1 MLSALLREVV
11 DQIPR
16 GVFTTGELGVLGM
29 SSRDSVYGATKRALK
44 SGDFIRLRRGLYAL
58 APYLR
63 KRPVEA
69 HLVAQDVYG
78 PSYVS
83 LETALSMHLWIPE
96 GVFATSCVTSRPP
109 LSIRTPLGYL
119 DYERSR
125 QTTLFAGVRRYI
137 VPMGDAFYLATPLK
151 ALADYV
157 DVYEKDWTGTD
168 PLSGSLRIETD
179 SLAELTSA
187 DFDEL
192 EGVYLEKR
200 TARFLAGL
208 RKELGL

>member
-1 MLSALLREVV
+1 MLSALVQAVV

-16 GVFTTGELGVLGM
+16 GVFTTRELGTLGM
-29 SSRDSVYGATKRALK
+29 PSPGGVRGAIRRALE

-58 APYLR
+58 APHLR

-83 LETALSMHLWIPE
+83 LETALSMHGWIPE
-96 GVFATSCVTSRPP
+96 GVFSTSCVTSRPS

-125 QTTLFAGVRRYI
+125 QTALFAGVRRRV
-137 VPMGDAFYLATPLK
+137 VPMGDAFCLATPLK

-157 DVYEKDWTGTD
+157 DVYGKDWTGTD
-168 PLSGSLRIETD
+168 PLTGSLRIEAD
-179 SLAELTSA
+179 SLAGLTSA

-192 EGVYLEKR
+192 EGVYRERR

>member
-1 MLSALLREVV
+1 MLSALVREVV

-83 LETALSMHLWIPE
+83 LETSLSMHGWIPE
-96 GVFATSCVTSRPP
+96 GVFSTSCVTSRPP

-125 QTTLFAGVRRYI
+125 QRTLFAGVRRYI

-157 DVYEKDWTGTD
+157 DVYEKDWTGTN
-168 PLSGSLRIETD
+168 PLSGSLRIEAD

-192 EGVYLEKR
+192 EGVYHEKR